1 MPARGGPAPEWV
13 QWDERHV
20 WHPYTQARF
29 APRPVPVTG
38 AAGAYLY
45 TADGRAV
52 LDAISSWWVNL
63 HGHAHPAIAAA
74 IARQAAALEQVIF
87 AGFTHEPAAV
97 LARRLA
103 AILPPGLTR
112 VFYSDDGSTAVE
124 IALKLAI
131 QFWANLGRPR
141 RTIVAL
147 EHGYHGDTFGAMSV
161 AERSLFTAPFWPFLF
176 EVALVPSPAVDEARA
191 LAELERLLKQRRGDV
206 AALIVEPLVQAAG
219 GMRIYSP
226 GALREMR
233 RLCDTF
239 DTLLVADEVM
249 TGFGR
254 TGTMFASEQ
263 AGIGPDIICLA
274 KGLTG
279 GFLPMAATACTE
291 RIYEA
296 FASDDPAKTFFHG
309 HSYTANPLGCAAALA
324 SLDLFE
330 REPVFERI
338 ERIAAVHAERLPR
351 CAARPAVREVRR
363 QGTLAVIE
371 VATESPG
378 YTSDV
383 GPRIAAFCFERGVL
397 LRPLGNVVYLLPP
410 YVVTVA
416 ELHRVY
422 DVVDECLER
431 L

>member
-1 MPARGGPAPEWV
+1 MPPQAGPAPDWV

-20 WHPYTQARF
+20 WHPYTQARL
-29 APRPVPVTG
+29 APRPIPITG

-74 IARQAAALEQVIF
+74 VARQAAALEQVIF
-87 AGFTHEPAAV
+87 AGFTHEPAAA

-103 AILPPGLTR
+103 AILPAGLTR
-112 VFYSDDGSTAVE
+112 IFYSDDGSTAVE
-124 IALKLAI
+124 IALKMAI
-131 QFWANLGRPR
+131 QFWANRGEPR

-176 EVALVPSPAVDEARA
+176 EVALVPSPAGDEGRA
-191 LAELERLLKQRRGDV
+191 LGGLERLLERHRGDV

-226 GALREMR
+226 RALREMR
-233 RLCDTF
+233 RLCDAF
-239 DTLLVADEVM
+239 ETLLIADEVM

-254 TGTMFASEQ
+254 TGAMFASEH
-263 AGIGPDIICLA
+263 AGISPDIMCLA

-279 GFLPMAATACTE
+279 GFLPLAATACTE

-296 FASDDPAKTFFHG
+296 FASDDKAKTLFHG

-338 ERIAAVHAERLPR
+338 GRIAAVHAERLPR
-351 CAARPAVREVRR
+351 CAAHPAVREVRR
-363 QGTLAVIE
+363 QGTVAVIE
-371 VATESPG
+371 VAADAPG

-383 GPRIAAFCFERGVL
+383 GPRIAAFCLDRGVL

-410 YVVTVA
+410 YVVTEA

-422 DVVDECLER
+422 DVIEECLER